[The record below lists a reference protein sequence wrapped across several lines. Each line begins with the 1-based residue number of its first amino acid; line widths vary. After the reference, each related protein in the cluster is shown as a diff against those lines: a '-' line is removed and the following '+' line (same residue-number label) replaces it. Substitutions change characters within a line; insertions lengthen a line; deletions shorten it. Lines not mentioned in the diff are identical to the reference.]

1 MTYSF
6 SGVAGNLSI
15 DNATQRE
22 ADDATI
28 KSQGGY
34 AKISMYTVLIK
45 PLPIKQTNL
54 LLSFNGQLASKN
66 LNTAE
71 QLYLGGPYGVRAYPV
86 SQGGGSQGAVI
97 SAEVNHVFENKV
109 ELGAFLDAGFIQQYK
124 HTFEEWK
131 GLTNADNFY
140 ALYATGLNAK
150 YSYKKKAEISSTL
163 AYRLNDNPLYTSTGE
178 QLNLD
183 SHNRS
188 VQFWLKG
195 SLFF

>member
-97 SAEVNHVFENKV
+97 SAEVNHIFVFLIFV
-109 ELGAFLDAGFIQQYK
+109 CILFL
-124 HTFEEWK
+124 TS
-131 GLTNADNFY
+131 TN
-140 ALYATGLNAK
+140 
-150 YSYKKKAEISSTL
+150 EIS
-163 AYRLNDNPLYTSTGE
+163 
-178 QLNLD
+178 
-183 SHNRS
+183 
-188 VQFWLKG
+188 
-195 SLFF
+195 